1 MTSIFDL
8 PDDSLVR
15 LKSIIGPGNPVPISK
30 STWFVW
36 RKTGKAPQAVM
47 LGPKTATYRVGDVK
61 ALVRAANTIGSAQ

>member
-1 MTSIFDL
+1 MTNIFDL

-36 RKTGKAPQAVM
+36 RKAGKAPPCIM
-47 LGPKTATYRVGDVK
+47 LGVRTAAYRVGDVK
-61 ALVRAANTIGSAQ
+61 ALVRSASKTEG